1 MNPRLTL
8 WLVCSFAWCCV
19 SGPAR
24 AAVGEWV
31 KLGGPLGGLGY
42 NIRFSPTN
50 KNILFVTDAFS
61 GVQRSTNGGLN
72 WQASNTGID
81 ARVGPSGDAIPVF
94 SLTVDENHP
103 NIIWAGTQG
112 IRGVFKS
119 TDGGLTWTRKDTGIL
134 ENEGLTVRN
143 FAMGRPDTNT
153 VYLSGEVSTGV
164 QGNEFERVKGVVYR
178 TTDGG
183 ETWTRIWQGNSL
195 SRWLWAENTT
205 NLIHFTGIF
214 DREAF
219 NIVGEGVVRSTNGGT
234 SWFSSNTGII
244 GSLFI
249 GGMSLHPG
257 WEQRMVIG
265 TGNYAENNAGT
276 YGGVFVTTD
285 GGSNWTRTLTPQ
297 GVGPGDPDNVFTA
310 VAHAPSNPS
319 IVYVGNASSFYRST
333 DGGQTW
339 ARRSGEGIGPT
350 GPPGVRAGVP
360 IEITVDPDDANVV
373 LVNNYGGGVFKSTN
387 GAQSFQVLGKG
398 YTGANLR
405 RVAAGG
411 PTRKQ
416 VLANG
421 RSGPFLS
428 VNGGGDWTGLAYDS
442 AAEPAEW
449 YGAAIHP
456 TNNAVLFVTDEHFGK
471 IFASTNSGV
480 NWLAVF
486 THPLA
491 NPGTIAGRQGAKE
504 LVFAPSNPNILYA
517 GFAAA
522 NFFSEPDS
530 TSFPPSYGIFKSL
543 NGGLTWT
550 VKTNG
555 LGANLNV
562 VALAVDAV
570 NPSLAFAGIRG
581 AGLFK
586 TTDGGDSW
594 TSASGDLP
602 TPDVFAL
609 ALSPSDPNVLY
620 AGTRTSGVFKSVN
633 GGVNWTQ
640 SLSGTLGGGP
650 PTKLILSVVIH
661 PRTNS
666 IVYAAD
672 QRSGVYRTTDAG
684 ASWQL
689 FNTNLT
695 TRAVNSLAISADGVH
710 LHAGTFGEGVF
721 RLQTEPM
728 PQFFQPPQVQPD
740 RSVRLAFGDHDGA
753 PSLTGEPRIFEL
765 QATTNFVTWTTLTN
779 TTGVTNGLLQ
789 LTDTASTNQ
798 AWRFYRVIER

>member
-1 MNPRLTL
+1 MKPRLML
-8 WLVCSFAWCCV
+8 WLVSSWAACLSV
-19 SGPAR
+19 LPAR

-31 KLGGPLGGLGY
+31 KLGGPIGGLGY

-50 KNILFVTDAFS
+50 KNVLFVTDAFS

-81 ARVGPSGDAIPVF
+81 ARVGPSGDAVPVF
-94 SLTVDENHP
+94 SLTVDPHNPHVV
-103 NIIWAGTQG
+103 WAGTQG

-119 TDGGLTWTRKDTGIL
+119 TDGGLTWTRRDTGIV

-143 FAMGRPDTNT
+143 FAMHPTDTNM

-164 QGNEFERVKGVVYR
+164 QGTEFEKVKGVVYR

-183 ETWTRIWQGNSL
+183 GSWTPIWQGDSL
-195 SRWLWAENTT
+195 ARWLWAENST
-205 NLIHFTGIF
+205 NLVHFTGIF

-219 NIVGEGVVRSTNGGT
+219 NTVGEGVVRSTNGGT
-234 SWFSSNTGII
+234 TWFSSNTGLI

-265 TGNYAENNAGT
+265 TGNYTENNAGT

-285 GGSNWTRTLTPQ
+285 SGSNWTRTLTPQ

-333 DGGQTW
+333 DGGQSWT
-339 ARRSGEGIGPT
+339 RRSGPGLGPT
-350 GPPGVRAGVP
+350 GPAGVRSGVP
-360 IEITVDPDDANVV
+360 IEITVDPDDANVL
-373 LVNNYGGGVFKSTN
+373 LVNNYGGGVFKSTD
-387 GAQSFQVLGKG
+387 GAQTFAVLGKG
-398 YTGANLR
+398 YTGANLH

-428 VNGGGDWTGLAYDS
+428 ANGGGDWSGLAFDS
-442 AAEPAEW
+442 VLGPAEW

-456 TNNAVLFVTDEHFGK
+456 TNSAVLFVTDEHFGK
-471 IFASTNSGV
+471 IFGSTNGGA
-480 NWLAVF
+480 NWSNVF

-522 NFFSEPDS
+522 GFYSDPES
-530 TSFPPSYGIFKSL
+530 TSFPTSFGIFKSA

-555 LGANLNV
+555 LAANLNIMSLTV
-562 VALAVDAV
+562 GAA
-570 NPSLAFAGIRG
+570 NPALAFAAVRG

-586 TTDGGDSW
+586 TVDGGDNW
-594 TSASGDLP
+594 ISAGGDLP
-602 TPDVFAL
+602 TPDVFAV
-609 ALSPSDPNVLY
+609 ALSPGDPNVLY
-620 AGTRTSGVFKSVN
+620 AGTRASGVFKTVN
-633 GGVNWTQ
+633 GGANWTP
-640 SLSGTLGGGP
+640 SLTGTLGGAF
-650 PTKLILSVVIH
+650 PTRLILAVIIH

-672 QRSGVYRTTDAG
+672 LRSGIYRTTDAG

-689 FNTNLT
+689 FSTNLT

-710 LHAGTFGEGVF
+710 LYAGTSGEGVF
-721 RLQTEPM
+721 RLQTEPV
-728 PQFFQPPQVQPD
+728 PQTFQPPLVQPD
-740 RSVRLAFGDHDGA
+740 RSVRLAFGDADGT
-753 PSLTGEPRIFEL
+753 PSLTGEPRVFEV
-765 QATTNFVTWTTLTN
+765 QATTNFVSWTTLTN
-779 TTGVTNGLLQ
+779 ASGVTNGLLQ
-789 LTDTASTNQ
+789 LTDTGATNE
-798 AWRFYRVIER
+798 ARRFYRVVER